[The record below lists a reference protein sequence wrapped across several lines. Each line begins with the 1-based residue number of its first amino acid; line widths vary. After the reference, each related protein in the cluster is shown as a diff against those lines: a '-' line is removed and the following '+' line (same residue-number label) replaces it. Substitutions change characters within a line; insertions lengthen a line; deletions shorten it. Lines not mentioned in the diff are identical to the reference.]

1 MLPGSESSGGQNSE
15 APTLEGDAEIWP
27 DEGRQSRRNYRRSDR
42 KAEPQP
48 RETRVR
54 FKFARRA
61 HQRKFTPKLGIN
73 LAVSSCQEERGK
85 DGEKVAKGGKSGAPG
100 GDSIEWSWAELPG
113 SAAWLVAR
121 CGVADPKIGRY
132 TRREPKAPLHGRL
145 RWCVRVLGVGFARE
159 EHVGGGEVLALAI
172 VQI

>member
-1 MLPGSESSGGQNSE
+1 MSDTARRAGQSKDRPLHRLRPDAEIKNPRAGETGAGEQSENEEMLPGSESSSGQNSE

-27 DEGRQSRRNYRRSDR
+27 DEGRQSRRNYRGSDR

-85 DGEKVAKGGKSGAPG
+85 DGEKVAKGGKSGVRG

-113 SAAWLVAR
+113 SAA
-121 CGVADPKIGRY
+121 
-132 TRREPKAPLHGRL
+132 
-145 RWCVRVLGVGFARE
+145 
-159 EHVGGGEVLALAI
+159 
-172 VQI
+172 